1 MSLTGSSFFGDIFA
15 DAGGIHRCDADGVR
29 RVRLQ
34 LLQDDARLLPSNL
47 RLFTGNTSAVR
58 LVFTSEKHSSLSEL
72 SDRWLTH
79 EEERHRW
86 QTQMRETFAASCQIK
101 SLFVFVFNVC
111 YMFECFDWSWQMA
124 SSHCHQVLRWLKGDC
139 LIIGIFVVLL

>member
-15 DAGGIHRCDADGVR
+15 DAGSIHRCDADGVR
-29 RVRLQ
+29 RVGLQ

-47 RLFTGNTSAVR
+47 RLFTGNMSAVR
-58 LVFTSEKHSSLSEL
+58 LVFTPEKHSSLLEL

-86 QTQMRETFAASCQIK
+86 QIQMRETFAASCEIR
-101 SLFVFVFNVC
+101 SLSVFVFNVC
-111 YMFECFDWSWQMA
+111 YMF
-124 SSHCHQVLRWLKGDC
+124 
-139 LIIGIFVVLL
+139 

>member
-58 LVFTSEKHSSLSEL
+58 LVFTSEKPSSLSEL

-101 SLFVFVFNVC
+101 SLFVFNVC

-124 SSHCHQVLRWLKGDC
+124 SSHCHQVLGSKG
-139 LIIGIFVVLL
+139 IV

>member
-1 MSLTGSSFFGDIFA
+1 MSLTGFSFFGDIFA
-15 DAGGIHRCDADGVR
+15 DAGGIHRCDTDGVR

-101 SLFVFVFNVC
+101 SLFVFNVC
-111 YMFECFDWSWQMA
+111 YMVMA
-124 SSHCHQVLRWLKGDC
+124 GGFFPLSPSAWLKGDC